1 MNQQW
6 SRIPI
11 AAVLMVASVFCWAV
25 YAQKKQSVKTL
36 PANPVIAFA
45 QAAQQPPRPTVVAT
59 ANGRVG
65 AGLSPPYLNSLP
77 AAETVKKL
85 IQGSDPTD
93 TLARQV
99 AVFNILKERIQRHIA
114 TDKARPFRATPDEEK
129 VSYAYSYAA
138 WELEEGYKKT
148 HTKEEAAAFT
158 KAHYLYE
165 STWDINKELDSKL
178 LSASAV
184 AEDRANVHTM
194 YDQLKEQNDAIIR
207 QNEQYKAQAAAASA
221 DPHGRMVMGN
231 DPTSVTLRRCLEL
244 GGSQLECV
252 GKGFSKGIFAIFGV
266 DNGVLF
272 GSEAQRT
279 GLVVGGTYQ
288 GTNGISLGFSEDAVS
303 INGCG
308 GLMTAG
314 GGYTVAPRGKEYV
327 IQVLSKPR
335 PFLVAM
341 GADGN
346 MVGPGLTDIEGTVQV
361 GQRHYTVTTR
371 RVSDWQVVGS
381 HDETEPVY
389 GTKTERCK
397 IGPALRSTGPAAA
410 GGIANLFT
418 NIFAAMGN
426 TSAQEAVKTYP
437 AGVRVLGTYADAG
450 GLKITFAP
458 EGAVLDCRE
467 AHVGR
472 QYTVQN
478 DGSSIRVVI
487 DNSETQISL
496 MFRPD
501 GSLVGNGTVDVAG
514 RLMTGM
520 AGDEA
525 TFRPV
530 RASCPIGTLKPAGQ

>member
-1 MNQQW
+1 MNQKW
-6 SRIPI
+6 NRILMVAI
-11 AAVLMVASVFCWAV
+11 LMVASVFCWAV
-25 YAQKKQSVKTL
+25 YAQKKQS
-36 PANPVIAFA
+36 ANPLLANSTIAFA

-59 ANGRVG
+59 ADGRVG
-65 AGLSPPYLNSLP
+65 AGLNPPYLNSLP
-77 AAETVKKL
+77 SAETVKKL
-85 IQGSDPTD
+85 IQSGDPTD

-114 TDKARPFRATPDEEK
+114 TDKSRPFRATPDEGK
-129 VSYAYSYAA
+129 VTYAYSYAA

-148 HTKEEAAAFT
+148 HTKEEATAFT
-158 KAHYLYE
+158 QAHYRYE
-165 STWDINKELDSKL
+165 STWDINKEIDSKL

-194 YDQLKEQNDAIIR
+194 YEQRKEQNDAIIR
-207 QNEQYKAQAAAASA
+207 QNERYKAQAAAAAA
-221 DPHGRMVMGN
+221 DPRGRMVMSN

-244 GGSQLECV
+244 GGNQLDCV
-252 GKGFSKGIFAIFGV
+252 GKGFSKGLFAIFGV
-266 DNGVLF
+266 DNEVLF
-272 GSEAQRT
+272 GSKAQRT
-279 GLVVGGTYQ
+279 GLAVSGIYQ
-288 GTNGISLGFSEDAVS
+288 STGGISLGFSEDEVD

-308 GLMTAG
+308 QLRTAG
-314 GGYTVAPRGKEYV
+314 GGYTVTPRGKEYV

-346 MVGPGLTDIEGTVQV
+346 MVGPGPTDVEGLVQV
-361 GQRHYTVTTR
+361 GERHYTVTTR

-397 IGPALRSTGPAAA
+397 IGPALRSTGPAVA
-410 GGIANLFT
+410 GGMVNLFT
-418 NIFAAMGN
+418 AMSAAMGN
-426 TSAQEAVKTYP
+426 TSAQDAVKTYP
-437 AGVRVLGTYADAG
+437 AGVRMLGAYADPG
-450 GLKITFAP
+450 GLKITFAL

-472 QYTVQN
+472 QYIVQN
-478 DGSSIRVVI
+478 DGSSVHVVI
-487 DNSETQISL
+487 DNAGTPITL
-496 MFRPD
+496 TIRPD
-501 GSLVGNGTVDVAG
+501 ASLVGNGTVDVAG

-520 AGDEA
+520 AGTEV

-530 RASCPIGTLKPAGQ
+530 RASCPVGTLKEVK